1 MDASTKRWVRLPSQ
15 TPPQA
20 TPLFLAC
27 FCEAW
32 DSALLL
38 LSRGADPNKARRGS
52 NGDVLTPL
60 FWAAYNGSTVVCRR
74 LLESGARLDLGEST
88 CLLFCRHHHWSSL
101 ISSAQLSVM
110 SDSHK
115 HRSNLRCSF
124 NALLH
129 PKLSYKNL
137 GAYPRWHKQEF
148 SQAKLALPHIPI

>member
-1 MDASTKRWVRLPSQ
+1 MDISSKRWDKLPSQ
-15 TPPQA
+15 TPPQV
-20 TPLFLAC
+20 TPLWFAC
-27 FCEAW
+27 WCKAW
-32 DSALLL
+32 DSAILL
-38 LSRGADPNKARRGS
+38 LSRGADPNKAKWSG
-52 NGDVLTPL
+52 GYVLTPL
-60 FWAAYNGSTVVCRR
+60 YFAAMHGSTDVCRR

-137 GAYPRWHKQEF
+137 GAYPRWHKKEF